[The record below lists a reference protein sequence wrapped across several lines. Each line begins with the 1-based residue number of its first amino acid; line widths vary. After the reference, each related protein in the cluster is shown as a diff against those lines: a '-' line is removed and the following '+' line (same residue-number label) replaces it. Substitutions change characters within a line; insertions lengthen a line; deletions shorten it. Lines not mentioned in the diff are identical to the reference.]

1 MNFKPEIAIIM
12 RSDEVIKE
20 FNLKRV
26 TINTSFGPVH
36 RCFVGNIYD
45 VPVLVIYGRF
55 NSEKVPSSEINF
67 EQTIE
72 AVKNSGCK
80 KLIGT
85 FVVGG
90 INPKMPQGS
99 VYVLGDLV
107 GMGNYNIHWNQ
118 NEPFHN
124 AEMYEPFCP
133 ILTKKLCEASEKMQF
148 PVKQNATYVSFY
160 GYPRIETKK
169 ELEFYNRQGWDI
181 VGQTCDGEATCAR
194 LNQICYAAV
203 AVQIDDPN
211 SRKDYVDNLKVNKK
225 KNQYVE
231 TIKSC
236 RERTTK
242 IVLQF
247 LKDYKEESCP
257 VCSKMSRK
265 NNNFRE
271 FPDYFYE

>member
-36 RCFVGNIYD
+36 RCFVGKIYD

-90 INPKMPQGS
+90 INPKMSQGS

-133 ILTKKLCEASEKMQF
+133 ILTKKLCEASEKMPF
-148 PVKQNATYVSFY
+148 PVKQDATYVSFY
-160 GYPRIETKK
+160 GYPRIETEK

>member
-36 RCFVGNIYD
+36 RCFVGKIYD

-133 ILTKKLCEASEKMQF
+133 ILTKKLCEASEKMPF
-148 PVKQNATYVSFY
+148 PVKQDATYVSFY

-169 ELEFYNRQGWDI
+169 ELEFYNKQGWDI

>member
-12 RSDEVIKE
+12 RSDEVIKQ

-90 INPKMPQGS
+90 INPEMPQGS

-133 ILTKKLCEASEKMQF
+133 ILTKKLCEASEKMPF

-169 ELEFYNRQGWDI
+169 APYKW
-181 VGQTCDGEATCAR
+181 
-194 LNQICYAAV
+194 AA
-203 AVQIDDPN
+203 
-211 SRKDYVDNLKVNKK
+211 K
-225 KNQYVE
+225 
-231 TIKSC
+231 
-236 RERTTK
+236 
-242 IVLQF
+242 
-247 LKDYKEESCP
+247 
-257 VCSKMSRK
+257 
-265 NNNFRE
+265 
-271 FPDYFYE
+271 

>member
-36 RCFVGNIYD
+36 RCFVGKIYD

-133 ILTKKLCEASEKMQF
+133 ILTKKLCEASEKMPF
-148 PVKQNATYVSFY
+148 PVKQDATYVSFY

-181 VGQTCDGEATCAR
+181 VGQTCDGETTCAR